1 MQGDFHG
8 AMNFAAVLEAP
19 VLFICRNNGFAIS
32 TPASEQFKSTS
43 HLFVSL
49 ISSKWWKKD
58 CQLIALLTPSP
69 SYSVDFTWT
78 GDGVV
83 AKGQAYGMR
92 SIRVDGNDAL
102 AMYAT
107 IKAARKMAVEECRP
121 ILIEV
126 TGHHMMQRHWS
137 SKHCEEILFFSNLK
151 HVLKDF
157 CTSEF
162 ILDPVKRVRVK

>member
-49 ISSKWWKKD
+49 ISSKWWKKTA
-58 CQLIALLTPSP
+58 QLIALLSPSP

-107 IKAARKMAVEECRP
+107 IKAARKMAVEERRP

-137 SKHCEEILFFSNLK
+137 SKHCERKIYLSLISNMSSRVFALQNLF
-151 HVLKDF
+151 
-157 CTSEF
+157 
-162 ILDPVKRVRVK
+162 